1 MTKPIAALRILFGS
15 RKRLLES
22 SDLASLFILARQ
34 FRAICAICCVTSF
47 VVALTIVL
55 GYRALPFEIVP
66 TSMALLLA
74 VFVISAALASRFGRL
89 GSVELHPVYRKRAGH
104 LIEIDTHCAEYAKR
118 IDRQGRPLTRLDL
131 EELGAIYL
139 KSKREHEQMR

>member
-1 MTKPIAALRILFGS
+1 M
-15 RKRLLES
+15 KRLLS
-22 SDLASLFILARQ
+22 FVLSLASVGIGVYGALALWYHPPFGAAMRDATAAAWLLFSL
-34 FRAICAICCVTSF
+34 
-47 VVALTIVL
+47 LL

-89 GSVELHPVYRKRAGH
+89 GSVELHPAYRKRAGH

-139 KSKREHEQMR
+139 KSKREHEQKR